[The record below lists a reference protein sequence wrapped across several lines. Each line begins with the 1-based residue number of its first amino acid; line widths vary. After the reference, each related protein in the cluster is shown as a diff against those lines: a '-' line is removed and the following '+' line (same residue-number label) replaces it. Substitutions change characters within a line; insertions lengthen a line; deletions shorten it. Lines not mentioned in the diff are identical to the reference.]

1 MADND
6 PNPEDFQEFLR
17 RMMSG
22 AGAGDFD
29 LSALQRAFEG
39 AEGIQLDPA
48 MMAGLMQQLQGAF
61 GGDPWANTLR
71 QALHIANRE
80 GQGVTDGSRTS
91 LADSF
96 ALANLWLSEATA
108 ISELAETPRAMTRG
122 EWVEKTLPVWKEIA
136 EPVSTSIADALTSAL
151 DTQVPEEMR
160 SVVQGAGRLM
170 RGLGSSVFAAQFGQV
185 LGNLSLEVV
194 SGGDVGIPVLPA
206 GTAAIVP
213 QNLAAF
219 GEGLELPDDE
229 IALYLA
235 TRELAYARLYRH
247 AKWLHLQVMS
257 QITEFARGVTVDVEA
272 LEDVASRLD
281 PSNPEELR
289 AAIEGGALLPS
300 QTEAQREALARL
312 ENVVATV
319 DGWVDVVTADATS
332 RLPDGVRISEA
343 ARRRRAVGGPAE
355 DALGALVG
363 LKLRPRRLREAA
375 AMWRA
380 VTDAVGIAARDSLW
394 DYPDLMPTAEDIDDP
409 SGLIERLQARAR
421 GEEPQADE
429 FDEALARLLD
439 GDDFSDA
446 AGTGGADG
454 AGSGGADGAGSGG
467 AEPSGTGAD
476 VVGSDADA
484 VGSDGTG
491 AENAR
496 SDAGEE
502 NSEPDA
508 AGSAGENPDDA
519 GADSSAEGRSPDSG
533 SSTATGGAPASED
546 DPNGN
551 QGGEN
556 PV

>member
-6 PNPEDFQEFLR
+6 PGPEDFQEFLR
-17 RMMSG
+17 RMMAG
-22 AGAGDFD
+22 GGAGDFD
-29 LSALQRAFEG
+29 LNALQGAFEG
-39 AEGIQLDPA
+39 MDGFQLDPA
-48 MMAGLMQQLQGAF
+48 MMSQLMAQLQGAF
-61 GGDPWANTLR
+61 GADPWENTQR

-80 GQGVTDGSRTS
+80 GQGITDGSRTS
-91 LADSF
+91 LADAF
-96 ALANLWLSEATA
+96 GLANLWLGEATT
-108 ISELAETPRAMTRG
+108 ISELTESPRAMTRG
-122 EWVEKTLPVWKEIA
+122 EWVEQTLPVWKEIA

-151 DTQVPEEMR
+151 DTQVPDDMR
-160 SVVQGAGRLM
+160 EVVQGAGKLM

-206 GTAAIVP
+206 GTAAVIP

-219 GEGLELPDDE
+219 GEGLEIAEDQ

-257 QITEFARGVTVDVEA
+257 QITDFARGVTVDVEA

-289 AAIEGGALLPS
+289 AAIEGGALLPA

-312 ENVVATV
+312 ENIIAMV
-319 DGWVDVVTADATS
+319 DGWVDVVTAEATS
-332 RLPDGVRISEA
+332 RLPDGIRLAEA

-363 LKLRPRRLREAA
+363 LKLRPRRMREAA

-380 VTDAVGIAARDSLW
+380 VTDAVGVAARDSLW
-394 DYPDLMPTAEDIDDP
+394 DYPDLMPDAADIDDP
-409 SGLIERLQARAR
+409 AALIARLQATAR
-421 GEEPQADE
+421 GEEPPADE

-439 GDDFSDA
+439 GHDFDSES
-446 AGTGGADG
+446 GESGGGSRADG
-454 AGSGGADGAGSGG
+454 ADDGRRDDDDSNGKGH
-467 AEPSGTGAD
+467 
-476 VVGSDADA
+476 
-484 VGSDGTG
+484 
-491 AENAR
+491 
-496 SDAGEE
+496 GE
-502 NSEPDA
+502 
-508 AGSAGENPDDA
+508 
-519 GADSSAEGRSPDSG
+519 
-533 SSTATGGAPASED
+533 T
-546 DPNGN
+546 
-551 QGGEN
+551 